1 MNAGQVGAEA
11 REAGR
16 KADNSS
22 WFGHAIRVGIVA
34 YGLVH
39 LIIAW
44 IAIQLALGDR
54 QGQASTDGA
63 LRQLAQTSIG
73 GFLMWVVTFGFA
85 ALVLWKLTDA
95 IWGHRDEE
103 GKDRVLGRVGSGL
116 KAAIFAAL
124 GYSALQIATGSGG
137 SSGGGTDS
145 MTAKL
150 MAMPLGQVLVG
161 LVGLAVVGYAG
172 WEMYKGLSEQF
183 MDKLDAK
190 GQSGDT
196 GKAFVTFGKVGYVAK
211 GIALLIVGGLFV
223 WAAVTHD
230 PKKSG
235 GLDQALQK
243 VLEQPF
249 GAPMLIALAAGIA
262 CYGLFTFAWA
272 RHLDC

>member
-1 MNAGQVGAEA
+1 MNAGDVTAQAKT
-11 REAGR
+11 AGR
-16 KADNSS
+16 NADNSN
-22 WFGHAIRVGIVA
+22 WFEHTIRVGIVA

-54 QGQASTDGA
+54 EGQASTDGA
-63 LRQLAQTSIG
+63 LSQMSQTPLG
-73 GFLMWVVTFGFA
+73 GILMWVVTIGFA

-95 IWGHRDEE
+95 IWGHREE
-103 GKDRVLGRVGSGL
+103 DGKKRVLSRVGSGL
-116 KAAIFAAL
+116 KAAIFAAI
-124 GYSALQIATGSGG
+124 GFSALQIAMGNGSG
-137 SSGGGTDS
+137 GGGTDS
-145 MTAKL
+145 TTAKL
-150 MAMPLGQVLVG
+150 MSMPGGQILVG
-161 LVGLAVVGYAG
+161 LVGLAVVAYAG
-172 WEMYKGLSEQF
+172 YEIYKGLSEKF
-183 MDKLDAK
+183 MDKLDAR

-196 GKAFVTFGKVGYVAK
+196 GKAFVTFGKVGYVSK
-211 GIALLIVGGLFV
+211 GLALLIVGGLFL
-223 WAAVTHD
+223 WAAVSHD

-272 RHLDC
+272 RHLDR